1 MNKKRGLLI
10 VISGPSGVGKDTL
23 VKEYLKHNDAV
34 LSVSATSRKIRGKE
48 KDGVDYYFLTKEEF
62 EEKIKN
68 NEFLEYAVYND
79 CYYGTPR
86 SEIEDKLNDG
96 KDIFLVIE
104 VQGAFQIKEKLK
116 DSILIFLLPP
126 SLDVLE
132 ERLRNRA
139 SDSEEMIQN
148 RLKIAI
154 KEIKESTKFDYIIT
168 NNDVNNAIEKIKLI
182 LDSEREKR

>member
-23 VKEYLKHNDAV
+23 VKEYLKNNDAV

-86 SEIEDKLNDG
+86 SEIEEKLNTG
-96 KDIFLVIE
+96 KDVFLNVE

-126 SLDVLE
+126 NLDVLE